1 MKLLF
6 VHDRFGADAG
16 AEANAFITATEFSKR
31 GHRCAI
37 LHGPG
42 TGRNEAA
49 WREAFSETFPLPLKP
64 SRADVRQ
71 TICAFQPDLIYV
83 HKMSVIEVLQGL
95 VDSGIPLV
103 HMVHDHDIY
112 CMRSYKYFYLSR
124 EICRRAASP
133 YCIFPCGAFIARN
146 RNGGF
151 PLKYVSYRAKRR
163 EIALNQQFH
172 RMIVV
177 TRYMREE
184 LLRNGFDASR
194 IEILAPAP
202 RMGDPTIRS
211 SFSQRNLIIYA
222 GQIIRGKGVDVLL
235 RALALVR
242 EPFECI
248 ILGDGNHAAAC
259 RKLCRR
265 LGLEDRVRFLGFI
278 PQEELIQHY
287 RECSLVAISS
297 VWPEPYA
304 TIGVEVSRYAL
315 PIVAFDVGGL
325 RDWLTD
331 GENGFLVPPMNIELY
346 ARRIEQLLTDKA
358 LAREMG
364 LRGLERIN
372 QLYDF
377 NRYIPQLE
385 NIFERVIAETNLRRN
400 SAILSS
406 PS

>member
-16 AEANAFITATEFSKR
+16 AEANAFITATEFNQR

-42 TGRNEAA
+42 TGRNESA
-49 WREAFSETFPLPLKP
+49 WREAFCETFPLPLKP
-64 SRADVRQ
+64 SAEDVRRAL
-71 TICAFQPDLIYV
+71 CAFQPDAVYV
-83 HKMSVIEVLQGL
+83 HKMSVLEVLQGL
-95 VDSGIPLV
+95 VDSGTPLV

-112 CMRSYKYFYLSR
+112 CMKSYKYFYLSR
-124 EICRRAASP
+124 EICTRAASP
-133 YCIFPCGAFIARN
+133 YCVFGCGAFVARN

-163 EIALNQQFH
+163 EIELNRKFH

-184 LLRNGFDASR
+184 LLRNGFDSNR

-202 RMGDPTIRS
+202 RMGDPSIRS
-211 SFSQRNLIIYA
+211 SFSDRNLIIYA
-222 GQIIRGKGVDVLL
+222 GQLIRGKGVDVLL

-248 ILGDGNHAAAC
+248 ILGDGNHAAYC

-265 LGLEDRVRFLGFI
+265 LGLDNRVRFLGFI

-331 GENGFLVPPMNIELY
+331 GENGFLVPSMNTELY
-346 ARRIEQLLTDKA
+346 ARRIERLLTDKA
-358 LAREMG
+358 LARGMG
-364 LRGLERIN
+364 LRGMERIN

-377 NRYIPQLE
+377 NRYILKLE
-385 NIFERVIAETNLRRN
+385 NLFERVTAEASPRQA
-400 SAILSS
+400 SPFLSS